1 MTKNPILADE
11 AARGSSLGLA
21 AEKLDALKAV
31 ALDTLEAFLPEAVE
45 LRHRIHAEPRL
56 GGDEFD
62 TREEVLRA
70 LGMPGAQLIHEGFVL
85 RIGDANGPSIAIRSE
100 LDALPIQERSEVPW
114 HSRRANVAHLCGHDV
129 HMAALVA
136 VTRVLD
142 RVDPPVP
149 LLAVFQPREETIPSG
164 AKDFIDD
171 PTLLDHDIRAM
182 IGVHLQPAIPDGSIS
197 AAAGAINAAADNFDI
212 LVQGRPAHG
221 AYPHLGHDTVL
232 GAAAIVQ
239 SLQQIVAR
247 RVDPMSP
254 AVITVGR
261 ISGGDSHNAI
271 PSEVSLQGTIRSY
284 TQAERTLIH
293 RLVITIVRSTAE
305 AYGCAVDVKISGGEP
320 VLRNNAELAVGLTAQ
335 LRSNHFIESA
345 PVRSCGA
352 DDFAFFSAHMP
363 SLMVF
368 AGTGD
373 GDPHSPGLH
382 HPQFAP
388 EDTSVRQVARVM
400 LLGYFAATHILLT

>member
-1 MTKNPILADE
+1 M
-11 AARGSSLGLA
+11 
-21 AEKLDALKAV
+21 
-31 ALDTLEAFLPEAVE
+31 LDTLEAFLPAAVE
-45 LRHRIHAEPRL
+45 LRHRIHSDPRL

-62 TREEVLRA
+62 TRDEILRA
-70 LGMPGAQLIHEGFVL
+70 LRMPGAQFIHEGFVL
-85 RIGDANGPSIAIRSE
+85 RVGDANGPSIAIRSE

-114 HSRRANVAHLCGHDV
+114 RSQRANVAHLCGHDV

-136 VTRVLD
+136 VTRALD
-142 RVDPPVP
+142 SIKIPVP
-149 LLAVFQPREETIPSG
+149 LLAVFQPREETMPSG
-164 AKDFIDD
+164 AQDFVDD
-171 PTLLDHDIRAM
+171 PTLLEHEIHAM

-212 LVQGRPAHG
+212 LVNGTPAHG

-232 GAAAIVQ
+232 AAAAIVQ
-239 SLQQIVAR
+239 SLQQVVAR
-247 RVDPMSP
+247 RVDPMNP

-271 PSEVSLQGTIRSY
+271 PSEVLLQGTIRSY
-284 TQAERTLIH
+284 SLSDRKLIH
-293 RLVITIVRSTAE
+293 GLVRTIGYSTAE
-305 AYGCAVDVKISGGEP
+305 AYGCTADVQISVGEP
-320 VLRNNAELAVGLTAQ
+320 VLRNNAELAVELTAQ
-335 LRSNHFIESA
+335 LRSNHFVESA

-352 DDFAFFSAHMP
+352 DDFAFFSVHMP

-388 EDTSVRQVARVM
+388 ADTSVRQVARVM
-400 LLGYFAATHILLT
+400 MLAYFAACRTLLA

>member
-1 MTKNPILADE
+1 MSENPRLADE
-11 AARGSSLGLA
+11 TENGSVLGLV
-21 AEKLDALKAV
+21 AERLDALEQMAID
-31 ALDTLEAFLPEAVE
+31 ALEAFLPEAVE

-62 TREEVLRA
+62 TRDEILRA
-70 LGMPGAQLIHEGFVL
+70 LGMPGAQFIHEGFVL
-85 RIGDANGPSIAIRSE
+85 RVGDANGPSIAIRSE

-142 RVDPPVP
+142 RIKAPVP
-149 LLAVFQPREETIPSG
+149 LLAVFQPREEIIPSG
-164 AKDFIDD
+164 AQDFVDD
-171 PTLLDHDIRAM
+171 PTLLVHDIRAM

-212 LVQGRPAHG
+212 LVHGRPAHG
-221 AYPHLGHDTVL
+221 AYPHLGNDTVL
-232 GAAAIVQ
+232 AAAAIVQ
-239 SLQQIVAR
+239 SLQQVVAR
-247 RVDPMSP
+247 RVDPMNP

-271 PSEVSLQGTIRSY
+271 PSQVSLQGTIRSY
-284 TQAERTLIH
+284 SQSDCKLIH
-293 RLVITIVRSTAE
+293 GLVNTIVRSTAE
-305 AYGCAVDVKISGGEP
+305 AYGCTADVQISVGEP

-335 LRSNHFIESA
+335 LRSNHFVESA

-382 HPQFAP
+382 HPRFAP
-388 EDTSVRQVARVM
+388 DDTSVRQVARVM
-400 LLGYFAATHILLT
+400 LLAYFAAARILLA